1 MLQFVEGQRIVNG
14 QRTNDAQAKSLVNQA
29 IDIMRAVGRAAM
41 DAAQPF
47 FLSLSLFWL
56 AS

>member
-1 MLQFVEGQRIVNG
+1 
-14 QRTNDAQAKSLVNQA
+14 VNQA

-47 FLSLSLFWL
+47 FLSLSLFWF